1 MLGARGL
8 ISGSHRVGSVACLLV
23 SRLFLVTLIDVL
35 AAVAWYVL
43 FNHAVQTLTRLET
56 LYDWPG
62 KQRVP
67 NLLLIGPTNNGKSMS
82 TASPSL
88 RTTSSPLFGQQLRP
102 SLGALPNRL
111 PRSWLAVLYSLPPL
125 HPSLRE

>member
-56 LYDWPG
+56 LYD
-62 KQRVP
+62 
-67 NLLLIGPTNNGKSMS
+67 
-82 TASPSL
+82 
-88 RTTSSPLFGQQLRP
+88 
-102 SLGALPNRL
+102 
-111 PRSWLAVLYSLPPL
+111 
-125 HPSLRE
+125 